1 MNFIFT
7 MGYHVVTSNIKVTMK
22 KELNN
27 INENDEKKR
36 TLALRD
42 CLDLWCCKWKILILM
57 YLFLNESHNHH
68 FKLLHREISGIS
80 AKMLS
85 KELKELEI
93 NKLITRTEIN
103 SKPIK
108 VYYAITA
115 YGKAFI
121 PICDALINWG
131 LVHRNKIINES
142 KS

>member
-7 MGYHVVTSNIKVTMK
+7 IGYHVVTSNIKVTMK

-27 INENDEKKR
+27 INKNDEKKR
-36 TLALRD
+36 ILALRD

-103 SKPIK
+103 SKPFK
-108 VYYAITA
+108 VYYAITP
-115 YGKAFI
+115 YGKTFI